1 MTSCF
6 FILQTPATYVSEGV
20 VTCETPQ
27 RTPRKVTR
35 GPKDGTDPYP
45 GGDDNVRTAEV
56 VYDETRIDTISPC
69 FVSAVSVAN
78 DGMKFSDASPVRSS
92 SLISVVYLYSLYGQF
107 D

>member
-1 MTSCF
+1 M
-6 FILQTPATYVSEGV
+6 
-20 VTCETPQ
+20 TCETPQ

-45 GGDDNVRTAEV
+45 GGDDDVRTAEV
-56 VYDETRIDTISPC
+56 VYDETRIGTISPC

-92 SLISVVYLYSLYGQF
+92 SLISVPAWAYRVTACF
-107 D
+107 V

>member
-56 VYDETRIDTISPC
+56 VYDETRIGTISPC

-92 SLISVVYLYSLYGQF
+92 SLISILVWAI
-107 D
+107 